1 MTTPEPTAAESL
13 AEKVARTWY
22 ATSPVSAEMWPTFDA
37 APAIVKDGLLAEARR
52 MLAAIQAAGVAVVEL
67 PEVQPREGL
76 INGIGIQIE
85 VLAQDGRGWEVTG
98 CHFPGFEEDHVTI
111 GDLGWRDLDR
121 VERDAGRL
129 LAAVAEI
136 RRMRAE
142 HQGGESR

>member
-1 MTTPEPTAAESL
+1 MTAPEPPPATPAEHAAAEGIARSVNDWEPDDGAYDL
-13 AEKVARTWY
+13 AR
-22 ATSPVSAEMWPTFDA
+22 A
-37 APAIVKDGLLAEARR
+37 ALDGLRAN
-52 MLAAIQAAGVAVVEL
+52 GYAVLEL
-67 PEVQPREGL
+67 PEVQPLEGL

-142 HQGGESR
+142 HQGGEPR